1 MIISGL
7 ISLIRDLF
15 NFLETY
21 IPVNCVEEWM
31 SFDLFYSIRPSSWNF
46 KPKYLMNRLK
56 NAPNL
61 LSMNNLFFET
71 SWQRSFSPRRLPGF
85 LLNRLRSRDWA
96 SGLRNWGIP
105 SLALEEQKTMSVQRL
120 RYENQYWGNKAHFK
134 IIVMVSLRS
143 FPWNGSVPV
152 SISN

>member
-1 MIISGL
+1 MIYSISYKLTFQSIVLKNECLL
-7 ISLIRDLF
+7 ISS
-15 NFLETY
+15 T
-21 IPVNCVEEWM
+21 
-31 SFDLFYSIRPSSWNF
+31 PSGPAPEISS
-46 KPKYLMNRLK
+46 PKYLMNRLK

-71 SWQRSFSPRRLPGF
+71 SWQWSFSPKRLPGF